1 MLAIHCQEKG
11 AGTILC
17 QFPKYI
23 SRTHFRKF
31 SINTLMTIW
40 TDVSMWVPGFAW
52 RDNHYYPLDLDHH
65 HHHHYRQQQLRYRC
79 EFLGWVCAHGDA
91 DHIVGVWGDG
101 QRYQCMNPSGL
112 WPVFILKRTW
122 GFQIRRWTFLI
133 NFVGKRGDDTS
144 KVGLCSMHPVCSFEG
159 EGSQRFI
166 SCSQEEIR
174 EVLGTWRECRRNT
187 EEANTNTFWRRNK
200 SLRSGWE
207 IWPTM
212 LPKLQT
218 HKLALSKRKRNM

>member
-1 MLAIHCQEKG
+1 
-11 AGTILC
+11 
-17 QFPKYI
+17 
-23 SRTHFRKF
+23 
-31 SINTLMTIW
+31 
-40 TDVSMWVPGFAW
+40 MWVPG
-52 RDNHYYPLDLDHH
+52 LG
-65 HHHHYRQQQLRYRC
+65 LRGGTVIIILLI
-79 EFLGWVCAHGDA
+79 FIIIIIIIIIIGSSSWDIDVSSWVELVPTATPTTLWVYEGTGN
-91 DHIVGVWGDG
+91 VTGVWTLAVCG
-101 QRYQCMNPSGL
+101 R
-112 WPVFILKRTW
+112 VFILERTW

-212 LPKLQT
+212 LPGLQT

>member
-1 MLAIHCQEKG
+1 MMVYGLGPSRVPNAVCAKYPKLAHGGAREGHLRGGGSQCLPYIAKKKG

-23 SRTHFRKF
+23 SRTQFRKF
-31 SINTLMTIW
+31 SINTLMTTW
-40 TDVSMWVPGFAW
+40 TEISMWVGFAW
-52 RDNHYYPLDLDHH
+52 RDGHYHPLDLDHHHHHHYQQQHHHH

-112 WPVFILKRTW
+112 WPVFILKRTR

-133 NFVGKRGDDTS
+133 NFVYKRGDDTS
-144 KVGLCSMHPVCSFEG
+144 KVGLCQYAPCM
-159 EGSQRFI
+159 FI
-166 SCSQEEIR
+166 
-174 EVLGTWRECRRNT
+174 
-187 EEANTNTFWRRNK
+187 WRRRVLK
-200 SLRSGWE
+200 IYLC
-207 IWPTM
+207 
-212 LPKLQT
+212 LQD
-218 HKLALSKRKRNM
+218 L